1 MASIVERKRKDG
13 TVSYLVQIIKRHPKH
28 QESKTFDNRR
38 TAAAWAKKREAE
50 IDLALSEGRPITT
63 QKAQAKTLTNAIDRY
78 LAETRKTPGKTKKQV
93 LETIKRDY
101 DIAKK
106 RCDLIRAEDIKAL
119 AAALLDGGRSPSTV
133 GNYLSHL
140 SMIFELA
147 KPSWGY
153 PLDKKAFDDGMIV
166 CRNLGLTGKSQKRDR
181 RPSVDEMN
189 KLMDYFADKKKRV
202 PQSAPMHKIIA
213 FAMFSTRRQE
223 EISRITWADLDKENK
238 RILVRDMKDPTTKKG
253 NHVYVELPDPCM
265 KIIESMPKKNERI
278 FPYGTDAISASF
290 TRACKFLE
298 IEDLHFHDL
307 RHEGASR
314 LFEMGRTIPQVAS
327 VSGHRS
333 WQSLQRYTHIIAS
346 GDRWDN
352 WKWINKMG

>member
-13 TVSYLVQIIKRHPKH
+13 TLSYLAQIIKRDPKH

-50 IDLALSEGRPITT
+50 IDLALSQGRPITT
-63 QKAQAKTLTNAIDRY
+63 QKAQAKTLGDAIEMY

-106 RCDLIRAEDIKAL
+106 RCDLIRAEDIKTFAT
-119 AAALLDGGRSPSTV
+119 ALLDGGRSPATV

-166 CRNLGLTGKSQKRDR
+166 CRNLGLTGKSQKRER

-189 KLMDYFADKKKRV
+189 KLMEYFAEKKKRV

-223 EISRITWADLDKENK
+223 EISRILWSDLDANNK
-238 RILVRDMKDPTTKKG
+238 RILVRDMKDPNAKKG
-253 NHVYVELPDPCM
+253 NHTYVELPDPCM

-278 FPYGTDAISASF
+278 FPYGTDAISAAF

-314 LFEMGRTIPQVAS
+314 LFEMGKTIPQVAS
-327 VSGHRS
+327 VTGHKS
-333 WQSLQRYTHIIAS
+333 WQSLQRYTHIITS
-346 GDRWDN
+346 GDKWEKWCWIDN
-352 WKWINKMG
+352 IK